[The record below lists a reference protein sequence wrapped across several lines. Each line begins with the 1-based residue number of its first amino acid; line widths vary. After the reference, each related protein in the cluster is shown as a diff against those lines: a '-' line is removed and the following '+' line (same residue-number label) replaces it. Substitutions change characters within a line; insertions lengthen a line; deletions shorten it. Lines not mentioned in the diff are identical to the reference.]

1 MLLQRCINQPCYYT
15 RPDEMNDVL
24 DLTCDLIARASVTPE
39 DAGCQAL
46 LAGRLTA
53 AGFACEHLR
62 LGEVDNLWATHGSG
76 APVLVLL
83 GHTDV
88 VPPGPR
94 EAWTSDPFDPQ
105 IRDGVLYG
113 RGVADMKGSVA
124 AFVVAAEQFVAAHPA
139 HAGTLAVLLTSDEEG
154 DAIDGVRRVANLF
167 RERGQAINWCITG
180 EPSSTER
187 LGDLLRVGRRGSL
200 SGTLTVKG
208 VQGHVAYP
216 HKARNPIHLAAPAL
230 AELVARQW
238 DDGFESFPP
247 TSLQVSNIH
256 AGTGANNVIPGELQV
271 AFNLRYTPHWD
282 APRLEAE
289 ITALLDRH
297 ALDYALRWHRSGEP
311 FYTPEG
317 RLRRVAREVLGAFAG
332 APPEESTGGGTSDA
346 RFIAPL
352 GAQCIEVGPVN
363 ASIHQVDE
371 HVRVADLQAL
381 PALYRTLI
389 ERLLIE

>member
-1 MLLQRCINQPCYYT
+1 MSDI
-15 RPDEMNDVL
+15 V
-24 DLTCDLIARASVTPE
+24 DLTCELISRPSVTPD
-39 DAGCQAL
+39 DAGCQELIAQR
-46 LAGRLTA
+46 LAR
-53 AGFACEHLR
+53 AGFAIEHLR
-62 LGEVDNLWATHGSG
+62 LGAVDNLWATHGSG

-94 EAWTSDPFDPQ
+94 EAWASDPFDPQ

-113 RGVADMKGSVA
+113 RGAADMKSGVA
-124 AFVVAAEQFVAAHPA
+124 AFVVAAQQFVAAHPQ
-139 HAGTLAVLLTSDEEG
+139 HTGTLALLLTSDEEG
-154 DAIDGVRRVANLF
+154 DAIDGVRRVAELF
-167 RERGQAINWCITG
+167 RERGQTIDWCITG

-200 SGTLTVKG
+200 SGTLTVNG

-230 AELVARQW
+230 AELVARRW
-238 DDGFESFPP
+238 DEGFESFPP
-247 TSLQVSNIH
+247 TSLQISNIH

-289 ITALLDRH
+289 IAAVLDRH
-297 ALDYALRWHRSGEP
+297 ALEYSLRWHRSGEP

-317 RLRRVAREVLGAFAG
+317 RLRSVAREVLGQFAG

-371 HVRVADLQAL
+371 HVRVADLDAL
-381 PALYRTLI
+381 PTLYRTLI
-389 ERLLIE
+389 ERLLVE